1 MLQGVSVMQPQP
13 PSGFPHA
20 TGMGEEL
27 SAEERALI
35 ERLRALKCAPKP
47 WLVELVA
54 WVVETQR
61 AASERQPKEWQLRF
75 TGLGGPRLFELI
87 DRGRR

>member
-1 MLQGVSVMQPQP
+1 MLQGVSVMQPP
-13 PSGFPHA
+13 PGLPHA
-20 TGMGEEL
+20 TGMGEEIT
-27 SAEERALI
+27 AEERALI

-54 WVVETQR
+54 WAVEVQK
-61 AASERQPKEWQLRF
+61 AASERHPKQWQLIF